1 MSGLAQLEAELLGF
15 DPDVESKHDDAIDAL
30 AYMQEFIANRDFS
43 VDFND
48 DDDYFEDDPSWV

>member
-1 MSGLAQLEAELLGF
+1 MNGLAQLEAELLGF

-48 DDDYFEDDPSWV
+48 ADDYFADDPSWV